1 MYVCLSVCQSVSL
14 GTNRHRA
21 NNNVY
26 ASHQVDHLPGKMVS
40 LQDDEPAELSES
52 LVGLVGAF
60 DRLRAEMGLEGPDE
74 SYAESMLEIE
84 SYVSGIRDEN
94 EEIRLAAE
102 EAITMAQKYKAAY
115 EELAEENAGLLEQ
128 VTQAKLGDMVA
139 QTQELTAAAYE
150 FDKEMFQMKV
160 AQAEEMTAN
169 AWAVQDRLDELEEE
183 NKALNQVVHEL
194 REDQKQWYA
203 LRQLNGM
210 PAGGIDDGDAELA
223 CGSPV
228 AGSPT
233 AAGAGAGAQ
242 TPAGAIGEDG
252 VDDGS
257 DGDET
262 ASNQYATPGSAARSI
277 RSHMTPK
284 SPNDDPIAL
293 ADALAAVAKGS
304 ESGMAASA
312 SKMLR
317 SYHVVQAELEELRTR
332 NAHLAKEN
340 DEMTEMMTS
349 KQFKAPS
356 AWAEREVKHKL
367 EQKEWEERDRA
378 KDVTIK
384 ELEAENASL
393 RTTEGTAGLQE
404 RIVDLEAQLVVS
416 RRECADS
423 KAALHEMRVSS
434 MMTTGEFSMAGVKPL
449 GDHDDVHSMVDKI
462 ESESESS
469 GVSGAHVGAKRQRQ
483 LEQELENL
491 HLEKATILGDL
502 EAVQADIARSRVTV
516 AKSEIALLEN
526 GVSVEMASKILE
538 LEGIAGREDA
548 EGADNAD
555 NATSSLDMEG
565 AAADM
570 GDAMKA
576 ARRTAASKG
585 DEEAVRLIDGLRVAS
600 YVEGAGDAD
609 GGDVDGDDASD
620 RLEIS
625 TDAQDRIEQ
634 LQADMQGLLAV
645 VDNDAKDSTRDA
657 KDRSDTKDPKD
668 AGETSS
674 NPGRGMQPRAAAAL
688 AAINRGQE
696 QDLARLKRQLADAV
710 KREAELQQK
719 LTEPVKPVTVVPPV
733 RLDLNVLGSPGK
745 ATAATAATSTT
756 STAMTPLLTP
766 GGLALA
772 RKDADQAWEDHQKK
786 TDLTAILREKAQIEA
801 RFDLTKS
808 QLTKSQQALDMARQD
823 AAAMRKAI
831 KQAVATGDVKAV
843 QKALDEA
850 SKSSSLKKASSP
862 LKRLKGRGI
871 FSLKKSSSTSGANSN
886 SSSRPGSGEAD
897 DPIPNVRLKS
907 PTGGAGAGAGAA
919 GSSTPGRDKF
929 DEDGDVAVSR
939 EIENLHEENEML
951 MDQLVSTKVR
961 LAEVEGECLQSR
973 RALVRAKEKQM
984 DLNKQL
990 KGLRAGPLERG

>member
-1 MYVCLSVCQSVSL
+1 
-14 GTNRHRA
+14 
-21 NNNVY
+21 
-26 ASHQVDHLPGKMVS
+26 MVS
-40 LQDDEPAELSES
+40 QDDEPAQLSES

-183 NKALNQVVHEL
+183 NKALNQMVHEL

-233 AAGAGAGAQ
+233 AAGARSGAR
-242 TPAGAIGEDG
+242 TPGGAIGDDG
-252 VDDGS
+252 DDGGS

-277 RSHMTPK
+277 RAHMTPK
-284 SPNDDPIAL
+284 TPNDDPIAL

-317 SYHVVQAELEELRTR
+317 SYHVAQAELDELRTR
-332 NAHLAKEN
+332 NAQLAKEN

-367 EQKEWEERDRA
+367 EQKEWEERARA
-378 KDVTIK
+378 KDVRIK

-423 KAALHEMRVSS
+423 KAALHEMQVSS

-449 GDHDDVHSMVDKI
+449 GDHDDVHSIVDKI

-483 LEQELENL
+483 LEEELENL
-491 HLEKATILGDL
+491 HLEKATILGNL
-502 EAVQADIARSRVTV
+502 EAVQADITRSRVTV

-538 LEGIAGREDA
+538 LEGIAGREGA
-548 EGADNAD
+548 EGADGADGAD
-555 NATSSLDMEG
+555 NATSSLDIEG
-565 AAADM
+565 AAAEV

-600 YVEGAGDAD
+600 YVEGARDAD

-620 RLEIS
+620 RPEIS

-645 VDNDAKDSTRDA
+645 VDNDAKGSTRDA
-657 KDRSDTKDPKD
+657 KDRSDTKGPKDPKD
-668 AGETSS
+668 AGETAS

-696 QDLARLKRQLADAV
+696 QDVARLKRQLADAV
-710 KREAELQQK
+710 KREAELQHK
-719 LTEPVKPVTVVPPV
+719 LTDPVKPVTVVPPV

-823 AAAMRKAI
+823 AVAMKKAI
-831 KQAVATGDVKAV
+831 KQAIATGDVKAV